1 MKRNCDYCSKE
12 VTGKA
17 YGVID
22 VEVTDSWC
30 EVADE
35 VNSFIHI
42 ECYEDL
48 FVYEDEEYFT
58 VPYPEGEYNVK
69 SNG

>member
-35 VNSFIHI
+35 VNSFIHT
-42 ECYEDL
+42 ECYETSSYMKNRRR
-48 FVYEDEEYFT
+48 V
-58 VPYPEGEYNVK
+58 
-69 SNG
+69 